1 MDEHCLLLVAPV
13 LMEKRN
19 DSTPTGSL
27 MQTNAR
33 LHRMVAFA
41 CLALLLVLSLAAQ

>member
-13 LMEKRN
+13 LMEKWN
-19 DSTPTGSL
+19 DSGSL

-33 LHRMVAFA
+33 LHRMVAIA
-41 CLALLLVLSLAAQ
+41 CLALILVLSLAAQ